1 MKHNPRTEI
10 RSSLKPFF
18 VGVALTGP
26 LLCLANPAS
35 AMTVTFTENGGGA
48 GVISV
53 SFSGSFNFSS
63 GVDSSFLFTSYINPD
78 GGTVSFANSVD
89 LSREWFTDPNPHT
102 TNPTM
107 VVTSTSSTPAVGA
120 VFAGY
125 GTGGFVNG
133 VLSNVTGAKF
143 ATYLNGFEL
152 DRSIASGQAISGSA
166 TLSGTFASRGIS
178 AGTFTTNFTLD
189 GQPNTL
195 TYQVNNASSSQASV
209 PGPLPILG
217 VAAAFGFSRKLR
229 KRIKLHK
236 GTSAVSTSPG
246 A

>member
-1 MKHNPRTEI
+1 MKRFLSPWSCVIATGLLMCST
-10 RSSLKPFF
+10 SSL
-18 VGVALTGP
+18 
-26 LLCLANPAS
+26 S
-35 AMTVTFTENGGGA
+35 AGTVTVTFTENGGGA

-63 GVDSSFLFTSYINPD
+63 GVDSSFLFTSYINPA
-78 GGTVSFANSVD
+78 GGTVSFANSGD
-89 LSREWFTDPNPHT
+89 LSRHWFT
-102 TNPTM
+102 PTM
-107 VVTSTSSTPAVGA
+107 VVTSTSSTPAAGA

-143 ATYLNGFEL
+143 ATYLDGFML

-189 GQPNTL
+189 GQANTI
-195 TYQVNNASSSQASV
+195 TYQTIAASAV
-209 PGPLPILG
+209 PGSAGP
-217 VAAAFGFSRKLR
+217 AALIGLAGIARR
-229 KRIKLHK
+229 RRR
-236 GTSAVSTSPG
+236 
-246 A
+246 

>member
-63 GVDSSFLFTSYINPD
+63 GVDSGFFTSFYINPD
-78 GGTVSFANSVD
+78 GGTVSFANNGD
-89 LSREWFTDPNPHT
+89 LSRMWLTNT

-189 GQPNTL
+189 GQTNTI

-236 GTSAVSTSPG
+236 AASAVSTSTG
-246 A
+246 S